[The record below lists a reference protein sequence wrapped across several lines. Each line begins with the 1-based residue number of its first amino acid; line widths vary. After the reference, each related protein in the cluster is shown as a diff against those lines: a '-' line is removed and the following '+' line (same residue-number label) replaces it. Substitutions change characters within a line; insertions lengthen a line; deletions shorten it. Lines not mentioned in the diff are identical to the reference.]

1 MITVYDFIDIIS
13 NIAYQLKQDNL
24 LLLYLHSVVIAMQTQ
39 EGSIM
44 IQEEKRREE
53 MRLLQVEEECA
64 RRILQQQ
71 CEGKSEEENIRM
83 LLVWDSVNV
92 DL

>member
-1 MITVYDFIDIIS
+1 MITVYDFIDILS

-24 LLLYLHSVVIAMQTQ
+24 LLLYLHSVVIDMQTQ
-39 EGSIM
+39 EGSLV

-53 MRLLQVEEECA
+53 VRLLQVEEEYA

-71 CEGKSEEENIRM
+71 CEGQSEEEIIRM
-83 LLVWDSVNV
+83 LLV
-92 DL
+92 